1 MFIPPE
7 MHGKTTGFHFC
18 EPAKGPL
25 RSLELRTSQPP
36 LPCPINWSLQVRI
49 ARLFALTAVAICC
62 IATTSYAQEATKT
75 TRSLFNGETLEG
87 WKGRE
92 DLWKVEDGA
101 IVGTSTKENPLK
113 GNTFLI
119 YGGELPGNFELSAQF
134 LIEGGNSGI
143 QYRSKVMDEKE
154 FVVGGYQ
161 ADIDSALQF
170 AGINYEERG
179 RGILALRGEK
189 VEIAA
194 NGEKSKETFGD
205 AAEIGKVIKA
215 KQWND
220 YRVVANGI
228 HLQHYINDTLTS
240 EVIDHQSDKA
250 AKDGVIALQLHAG
263 PPMVVR
269 FKNIQIRELKD

>member
-1 MFIPPE
+1 M
-7 MHGKTTGFHFC
+7 
-18 EPAKGPL
+18 L
-25 RSLELRTSQPP
+25 
-36 LPCPINWSLQVRI
+36 I
-49 ARLFALTAVAICC
+49 ARPWILAALALCS
-62 IATTSYAQEATKT
+62 TTSIAFAQEATKST
-75 TRSLFNGETLEG
+75 QALFDGETLDG

-119 YGGELPGNFELSAQF
+119 YDGPLPGNFELTAQF

-143 QYRSKVMDEKE
+143 QYRSKVLDEKE

-189 VEIAA
+189 VVIAA
-194 NGEKSKETFGD
+194 NGEKSKESFGD
-205 AAEIGKVIKA
+205 AGEIGKVIKA

-220 YRVVANGI
+220 YRVVADGN
-228 HLQHYINDTLTS
+228 HLQHFINDQLTS
-240 EVIDHQSDKA
+240 DVLDQQADKA
-250 AKDGVIALQLHAG
+250 ATGGVIALQLHAG

>member
-1 MFIPPE
+1 MR
-7 MHGKTTGFHFC
+7 
-18 EPAKGPL
+18 
-25 RSLELRTSQPP
+25 RSLELEASQPFPPYP
-36 LPCPINWSLQVRI
+36 LNWSLQVRI
-49 ARLFALTAVAICC
+49 ARFLTLAALALYC
-62 IATTSYAQEATKT
+62 ITGTGNAQDATKT
-75 TRSLFNGETLEG
+75 ARSLFNGETLEG

-119 YGGELPGNFELSAQF
+119 YDGELPGNFELTAQF

-143 QYRSKVMDEKE
+143 QYRSKVVDEKE
-154 FVVGGYQ
+154 YVVGGYQ

-194 NGEKSKETFGD
+194 NGEMSKESFGD
-205 AAEIGKVIKA
+205 AAEIGKVIKP

-228 HLQHYINDTLTS
+228 RLQHYINGQMTS
-240 EVIDHQSDKA
+240 EVVDHQSDKA
-250 AKDGVIALQLHAG
+250 ATDGVIALQLHAG